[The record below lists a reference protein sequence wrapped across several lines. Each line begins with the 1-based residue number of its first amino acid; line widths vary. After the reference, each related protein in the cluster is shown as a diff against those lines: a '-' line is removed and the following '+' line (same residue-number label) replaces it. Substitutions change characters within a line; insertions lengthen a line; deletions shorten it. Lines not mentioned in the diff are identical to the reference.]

1 MGRPLKVIPGLRQSV
16 MFDVAVTLYR
26 RHIVE
31 RVPRVCK
38 ACGQAAPC
46 PVRLHAELVI
56 ATAGADPQQ
65 FEDVT
70 PPPGHTGFRV
80 GGRSRPL
87 DDDALRY
94 ERDGD

>member
-1 MGRPLKVIPGLRQSV
+1 MGRPLTIIPGLRQSV
-16 MFDVAVTLYR
+16 MFDVAVALYR
-26 RHIVE
+26 RHGVE
-31 RVPRVCK
+31 RRPRVCK

-65 FEDVT
+65 FEDA

-80 GGRSRPL
+80 GGRSRPI
-87 DDDALRY
+87 DDDALTY
-94 ERDGD
+94 ERHDD